1 MVAITAATVLTLAQ
15 LQHDSLSP
23 FPITRLLTD
32 CGTWVQEI
40 QYQVLVYLKLR
51 KWGGDIDGSHKQHGS
66 MEKVS
71 ILKTVSSGAVA
82 VMATIN
88 RQFSLS
94 SKYGRGSFLGA
105 G

>member
-1 MVAITAATVLTLAQ
+1 MTPSLLFQSPGFSPTVK
-15 LQHDSLSP
+15 
-23 FPITRLLTD
+23 
-32 CGTWVQEI
+32 WVQEI

-88 RQFSLS
+88 RQFSLEQIWPRKLS
-94 SKYGRGSFLGA
+94 RRRIISDATAEHPFSWWQ
-105 G
+105 